1 MTDHRYIDIVPLE
14 KAGWFLTRQTKN
26 EKAIACVETK
36 PLRCVPDVK
45 LPEKLVAQITAP
57 IEKVFTYPPTFRD
70 TDENG
75 KPICRRCGARL
86 GKAKTAFCPSC
97 GGQFVEDT
105 DAE

>member
-1 MTDHRYIDIVPLE
+1 MDHRYIDIVPLE
-14 KAGWFLTRQTKN
+14 KDGWFLARQSKN
-26 EKAIACVETK
+26 PKGLSCMETK

-57 IEKVFTYPPTFRD
+57 IEKLFTYPPTFRD
-70 TDENG
+70 QDENG
-75 KPICRRCGARL
+75 KPVCRRCGVRL
-86 GKAKTAFCPSC
+86 GKTKTAFCSSC